1 MIQKINKTLE
11 KACVKLFGGE
21 YTWQRIF
28 FICFITAGLLYL
40 PWVILD
46 GGLFHYAGD
55 FNSQQINFYQ
65 YSNAFVKN
73 GGTFSWETDL
83 GSGFINSYSFYLVGS
98 PFWWLSLL
106 IPSRAMPYCMVPML
120 CLKFAVAGTGA
131 FLWARRWVKNSR
143 WAALTAL
150 LYTFSGFTIYN
161 VFFNHFVDVVALF
174 PFLLFALDETVLNGR
189 KGLFPVLVA
198 LNLLNN
204 YFFFWGQI
212 LFLLIYFICQC
223 ASKNYKL
230 SAKLFG
236 RLAFE
241 SLLGCGM
248 GCLLAWPA
256 VLSLAQNPRTV
267 DLSSGYGFLMYG
279 KVQQYFAILLSFFMM
294 PDAPYMM
301 NLWTEGVIKWTSLTA
316 YLPLVSCVGVLT
328 WLRHKPRTA
337 EKRILCTCL
346 VFALVPALNS
356 AFYAMN
362 SSFYARWYY
371 MPVLVMALCTAKGL
385 EEELPQQWGAGV
397 ALAVCAASCAL
408 ALVPKKN
415 DDDTWSIGVVKDQPK
430 FWLMLFITA
439 AGVAGFWLLWKK
451 RRKLMHFSAV
461 LMAAV
466 LAGTFA
472 YGSVHIAYT
481 KLDQWNVDKNYVQQ
495 CYKEGPLLEEYFSQ
509 DHFFRIDAFKSY
521 DNIGLWAKTPCIQF
535 FNSTVAPS
543 LLEFYPGVGVKRDV
557 NSKPEQKNYALRG
570 LLSVEYL
577 IVPLT
582 KEEDYLKENVQ
593 GWQRIEEVGSYAV
606 YQNENYIPMGF
617 TYDYYVL
624 MDDLEPVTASSRAN
638 VLVKAI
644 GLSEEQA
651 GRYGSLLQQLPSTEL
666 NGRSYAQYQTDCAER
681 RENACSE
688 FTAEKNGFTAKI
700 TLEKENLVFFSV
712 PYDDGFTATVNGQ
725 PTQIE
730 KVDGG
735 LVAVLAPA
743 GESKIV
749 FRYHTPGL
757 AQSAA
762 VTGACVVLW
771 GIYLIISHRRGQK
784 EKTTKTEG

>member
-1 MIQKINKTLE
+1 MIQKFDRMIQ
-11 KACVKLFGGE
+11 KLFGGE
-21 YTWQRIF
+21 YTWKRVF
-28 FICFITAGLLYL
+28 LLCFLAAAILYL

-73 GGTFSWETDL
+73 GATFSWETDL
-83 GSGFINSYSFYLVGS
+83 GSGFVNSYSFYLVGS

-120 CLKFAVAGTGA
+120 CVKFAVAGTGA
-131 FLWARRWVKNSR
+131 FLWARRWVKTSQ
-143 WAALTAL
+143 WAALTAV

-212 LFLLIYFICQC
+212 LFLLIYFVCQC
-223 ASKNYKL
+223 SSGQYKL
-230 SAKLFG
+230 SWPLFG

-241 SLLGCGM
+241 SLLGCGI
-248 GCLLAWPA
+248 GCILAWPA
-256 VLSLAQNPRTV
+256 VLSLMQNPRTV
-267 DLSSGYGFLMYG
+267 SLSSGYGFLFYG
-279 KVQQYFAILLSFFMM
+279 KVQQYFAILLSLFLM
-294 PDAPYMM
+294 PDGPYMM
-301 NLWTEGVIKWTSLTA
+301 NLWSEGVIKWTSLTA
-316 YLPLVSCVGVLT
+316 YLPFVSCVGVLA

-346 VFALVPALNS
+346 VCALVPAFNS

-371 MPVLVMALCTAKGL
+371 MPVLIMALCTAKSL
-385 EEELPQQWGAGV
+385 QENLPQRWGVGV

-408 ALVPKKN
+408 ALVPTET
-415 DDDTWSIGVVKDQPK
+415 DDGWTLGVVKDQAK
-430 FWLMLFITA
+430 FWLMLFVTA
-439 AGVAGFWLLWKK
+439 AGVAGFWLLWSHRKK
-451 RRKLMHFSAV
+451 FAQFTAV
-461 LMAAV
+461 MMSAV
-466 LAGTFA
+466 LAGTFV
-472 YGSVHIAYT
+472 YGTVHIAYT
-481 KLDQWNVDKNYVQQ
+481 KLDQWNVDKNYTQQ
-495 CYKEGPLLEEYFSQ
+495 CYKEGPLLEEYFTQ
-509 DHFFRIDAFKSY
+509 DHFFRIDSFKCY

-543 LLEFYPGVGVKRDV
+543 LLEFYPEVGVKRDV

-577 IVPLT
+577 IVPQT
-582 KEEDYLKENVQ
+582 KEADYIKENVR
-593 GWQRIEEVGSYAV
+593 GWDKIDTVGSYFV
-606 YQNENYIPMGF
+606 YQNQNYIPMGF
-617 TYDYYVL
+617 TYDSYISL
-624 MDDLEPVTASSRAN
+624 DDLEEVPAASRAN

-644 GLSEEQA
+644 GLDDEQIE
-651 GRYGSLLQQLPSTEL
+651 RYGSLLQKLPESEVDARTYED
-666 NGRSYAQYQTDCAER
+666 YVADCAAR
-681 RENACSE
+681 REGTCSE
-688 FTAEKNGFTAKI
+688 FTAEENGFTAKI

-725 PTQIE
+725 PAQIE

-735 LVAVLAPA
+735 LMAVLAPA
-743 GESKIV
+743 GENEIV
-749 FRYHTPGL
+749 FTYHTPGL
-757 AQSAA
+757 AQSTLVSAGCA
-762 VTGACVVLW
+762 VIWAVYLVL
-771 GIYLIISHRRGQK
+771 SHRRKNQQSAA
-784 EKTTKTEG
+784 

>member
-1 MIQKINKTLE
+1 MIQKLDR
-11 KACVKLFGGE
+11 ALQKLFGGE
-21 YTWQRIF
+21 YTWQRVF
-28 FICFITAGLLYL
+28 LICFAAAGLLYL

-73 GGTFSWETDL
+73 GGSFSWETDL
-83 GSGFINSYSFYLVGS
+83 GSGFVNSYSFYLVGS

-120 CLKFAVAGTGA
+120 CLKFALAGTGT
-131 FLWARRWVKNSR
+131 FLWAGRWVKHSR
-143 WAALTAL
+143 WAALTAM
-150 LYTFSGFTIYN
+150 LYTFSGFNIYN

-174 PFLLFALDETVLNGR
+174 PFLLYALDETVLRGR

-223 ASKNYKL
+223 WSGNYRL

-236 RLAFE
+236 RLALE

-248 GCLLAWPA
+248 GCVLAWPA

-267 DLSSGYGFLMYG
+267 SLSSGYGLLFYG
-279 KVQQYFAILLSFFMM
+279 KVQQYFAILLSYFLM

-316 YLPLVSCVGVLT
+316 YLPLVSCAGVLT

-371 MPVLVMALCTAKGL
+371 MPILLMALCTAKGL
-385 EEELPQQWGAGV
+385 EEELPQQWGVGV
-397 ALAVCAASCAL
+397 VLAVCAASCAL
-408 ALVPKKN
+408 ALVPNKKEEM
-415 DDDTWSIGVVKDQPK
+415 WSIGVVKDQPK
-430 FWLMLFITA
+430 FWLMLLISA
-439 AGVAGFWLLWKK
+439 AGVAGFWFLWKN
-451 RRKLMHFSAV
+451 RRKMAQFSAAI
-461 LMAAV
+461 LAAV
-466 LAGTFA
+466 LASTFV

-481 KLDQWNVDKNYVQQ
+481 KLDQWTVDQNYTQQ
-495 CYKEGPLLEEYFSQ
+495 CYREGPLLEEYFDQ
-509 DHFFRIDAFKSY
+509 DHFFRIDSFKCY
-521 DNIGLWAKTPCIQF
+521 DNIGLWCKTPCIQF

-543 LLEFYPGVGVKRDV
+543 LLSFYPEVGVKRDV

-577 IVPLT
+577 IVPQA
-582 KEEDYLKENVQ
+582 KQANFEKENVR
-593 GWQRIEEVGSYAV
+593 GWEEIDTLGSYLV
-606 YQNENYIPMGF
+606 YRNQNYIPMGF
-617 TYDYYVL
+617 TYDYYVS
-624 MDDLEPVTASSRAN
+624 MQDLESVKAESRAN

-644 GLSEEQA
+644 GLDDEQIR
-651 GRYGSLLQQLPSTEL
+651 RYEGILQKLPAAEMEKRTYED
-666 NGRSYAQYQTDCAER
+666 YTADCAQR
-681 RENACSE
+681 RQSTCSQ
-688 FTAEKNGFTAKI
+688 FTADKNGFTAHI
-700 TLEKENLVFFSV
+700 TLASENLVFFSV

-725 PTQIE
+725 AARIE
-730 KVDGG
+730 RVDGG
-735 LVAVLAPA
+735 LMAVAAPA
-743 GESKIV
+743 GENEIV
-749 FRYHTPGL
+749 FTYHTPGL

-762 VTGACVVLW
+762 VAAGCTLAWAV
-771 GIYLIISHRRGQK
+771 YLFVSHRRK
-784 EKTTKTEG
+784 PETTMKPEE

>member
-1 MIQKINKTLE
+1 MIRKIHTTLE
-11 KACVKLFGGE
+11 KACLKIFGGK
-21 YTWQRIF
+21 YTWQRVF
-28 FICFITAGLLYL
+28 LICFIAAGLLYL

-65 YSNAFVKN
+65 YTNDLVKS
-73 GGTFSWETDL
+73 GRTFSWETDL

-120 CLKFAVAGTGA
+120 CLKFAVAGAGA
-131 FLWARRWVKNSR
+131 FLWAKRWVKTSQ

-161 VFFNHFVDVVALF
+161 VFFNHFVDVIALF

-212 LFLLIYFICQC
+212 LFLLIYFICRCSSGQ
-223 ASKNYKL
+223 YKL
-230 SAKLFG
+230 TLKLFG

-256 VLSLAQNPRTV
+256 VLSLMQNPRTV
-267 DLSSGYGFLMYG
+267 DLSSGYGFLMYS
-279 KVQQYFAILLSFFMM
+279 KVQQYFAILLSFFWM

-328 WLRHKPRTA
+328 WLRHRPRTA

-346 VFALVPALNS
+346 AFALVPALNS

-371 MPVLVMALCTAKGL
+371 MPVLLMALCTAKGL
-385 EEELPQQWGAGV
+385 EENLPQQWGVGV

-408 ALVPKKN
+408 ALVPEKE
-415 DDDTWSIGVVKDQPK
+415 DDGSWKIGVVKDQPK
-430 FWLMLFITA
+430 FWLMLGITA
-439 AGVAGFWLLWKK
+439 AGIVCFWLLWHNRKK
-451 RRKLMHFSAV
+451 MMRFSAV
-461 LMAAV
+461 LIAAV
-466 LAGTFA
+466 MGGTFVYA
-472 YGSVHIAYT
+472 SVHIAYT

-495 CYKEGPLLEEYFSQ
+495 CYQEGPLLQEYFDK
-509 DHFFRIDAFKSY
+509 DHFFRIDSYKCY

-543 LLEFYPGVGVKRDV
+543 ILEFYPEVGVKRDV
-557 NSKPEQKNYALRG
+557 SSKPEQKNYALRG

-577 IVPLT
+577 LVPLA
-582 KEEDYLKENVQ
+582 KEEDYLKENTA
-593 GWQRIEEVGSYAV
+593 GWERADEVGSYAV
-606 YQNENYIPMGF
+606 YHNENYIPMGF
-617 TYDYYVL
+617 TYEYYVS
-624 MDDLEPVTASSRAN
+624 MEDLETVTAADRAN

-644 GLSEEQA
+644 GLEKEQEE
-651 GRYGSLLQQLPSTEL
+651 RYGSLLQKLPRTEMQ
-666 NGRSYAQYQTDCAER
+666 GRIFANYEADCAER
-681 RENACSE
+681 RENACTS
-688 FTAEKNGFTAKI
+688 FTAEKNGFTAEI
-700 TLEKENLVFFSV
+700 ALENENLVFFSV
-712 PYDDGFTATVNGQ
+712 PYDDGFTATVNGE
-725 PTQIE
+725 PAQIE

-735 LVAVLAPA
+735 LMAVLAPA
-743 GESKIV
+743 GKSEIV
-749 FRYHTPGL
+749 FTYHTPGL
-757 AQSAA
+757 GQSAA
-762 VTGACVVLW
+762 VTAACVVIW
-771 GIYLIISHRRGQK
+771 VGYLLLSHRRK
-784 EKTTKTEG
+784 PENIATSEE